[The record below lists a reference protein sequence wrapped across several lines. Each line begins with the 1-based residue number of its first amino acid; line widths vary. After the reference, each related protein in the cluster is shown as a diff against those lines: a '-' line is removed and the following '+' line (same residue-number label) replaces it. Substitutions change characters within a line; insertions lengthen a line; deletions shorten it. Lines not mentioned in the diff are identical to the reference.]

1 VGGVN
6 TTSKLL
12 QITHFDCSTARLFGC
27 SGPSLPRIDDV
38 VVVQNDADYET
49 HNEPESS
56 FQDSPKPWRHVRH
69 VARVSETVAYEWQ
82 VWLVLGD

>member
-1 VGGVN
+1 VGDVN

-12 QITHFDCSTARLFGC
+12 QITHFDCSRAPAAPTAPC
-27 SGPSLPRIDDV
+27 SLLGLLGVLGASSLPRIDDV

-56 FQDSPKPWRHVRH
+56 F
-69 VARVSETVAYEWQ
+69 
-82 VWLVLGD
+82 